1 LKGISIRR
9 KLTLHRA
16 NIGRSFGHVAFI
28 FHPCDSDRTVGTC
41 SREVSGTAAR
51 HRSGAAPP
59 PLARLIRPLHSPISL
74 FPLLALAC
82 LTPPPDAARPPRR
95 APPPAARGLA
105 GRRKGDP
112 PRGGSLAAA
121 RGTRPGRRPP
131 PPPRAGTAPFTR
143 PRLLRP
149 SPSPS
154 PPTTTTSI
162 PAASA
167 AAAAAESPSGVGDA
181 NECAQSL
188 RERRGCSVCPRAGK
202 QVAARALSC

>member
-1 LKGISIRR
+1 MFS
-9 KLTLHRA
+9 
-16 NIGRSFGHVAFI
+16 RSVWNR
-28 FHPCDSDRTVGTC
+28 C
-41 SREVSGTAAR
+41 
-51 HRSGAAPP
+51 PP
-59 PLARLIRPLHSPISL
+59 PLGRGATAASSPHSASPFPNQSLSPLG
-74 FPLLALAC
+74 LALAC
-82 LTPPPDAARPPRR
+82 LTPPPPDAARPPRR
-95 APPPAARGLA
+95 APPPAARGLAGRCSAARRLA

-149 SPSPS
+149 FPP
-154 PPTTTTSI
+154 PPTTTASI

-167 AAAAAESPSGVGDA
+167 AAAAVESPSGVGDA
-181 NECAQSL
+181 NECAQRL
-188 RERRGCSVCPRAGK
+188 RERRGCYVCPRAGK